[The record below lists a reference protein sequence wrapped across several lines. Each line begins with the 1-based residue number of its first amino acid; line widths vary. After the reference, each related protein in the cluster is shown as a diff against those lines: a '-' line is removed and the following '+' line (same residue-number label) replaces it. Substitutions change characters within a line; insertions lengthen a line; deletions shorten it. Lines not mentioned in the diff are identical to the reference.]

1 MSNEFDLNA
10 RARTDQGK
18 GASRR
23 LRRLAGEI
31 PAIVYG
37 GRKKP
42 QAVTVSHRELSRAIE
57 NEAFFSHIITLH
69 IDGKK
74 EQVVIKDLQR
84 HPSRP
89 FLMHADFQR
98 VSAKQAIH
106 VRVPLHF
113 LNEDKCKGVKLG
125 GGSVIKNMTEL
136 EVECLP
142 KDLPEYL
149 EIDLLDLDVGELIHI
164 SEISLPAGVASV
176 DLAHGED
183 NDHSVVTVRPPR
195 VVTEAD
201 EDEAREA
208 EAEEKEGKESK
219 DDKDEEKDED
229 KDEDKDD

>member
-10 RARTDQGK
+10 KARADQGK

-37 GRKKP
+37 GKKKP
-42 QAVTVSHRELSRAIE
+42 QAITVSHRELSRAIE
-57 NEAFFSHIITLH
+57 NEAFFSHVITLH

-98 VSAKQAIH
+98 VSAKQALH

-113 LNEDKCKGVKLG
+113 LNEEKCKGVKLG

-142 KDLPEYL
+142 KDLPEYI
-149 EIDLLDLDVGELIHI
+149 EIDLLELDVGDLIHI
-164 SEISLPAGVASV
+164 SEIKLPAGVASV
-176 DLAHGED
+176 DLMHSED
-183 NDHSVVTVRPPR
+183 ADHAVVTVRPPR
-195 VVTEAD
+195 VSTE
-201 EDEAREA
+201 EDEEDEKEA
-208 EAEEKEGKESK
+208 EAHEKQKEGAREEKE
-219 DDKDEEKDED
+219 KDEED
-229 KDEDKDD
+229 KSDD